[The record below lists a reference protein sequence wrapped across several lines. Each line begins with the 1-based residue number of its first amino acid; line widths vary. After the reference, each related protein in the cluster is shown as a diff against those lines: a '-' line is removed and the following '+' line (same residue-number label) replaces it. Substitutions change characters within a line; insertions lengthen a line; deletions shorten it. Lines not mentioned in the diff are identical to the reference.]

1 MKVGI
6 LGGGQLA
13 RMLAQAGLPLGLEFI
28 IVDPKPDACAA
39 RLGRFVQAEYDAPE
53 ALDALAGCDRVT
65 CDFENVPAEALEAL
79 SARVPVRPD
88 ASALAAAQD
97 RLVEKEQFS
106 RLGIATPGYR
116 AIDSRADLAAAVA
129 DLGLPAVLKTRRFGY
144 DGKGQ
149 WLLRQHE
156 DLELAWREA
165 GGRPLILEQWVR
177 FDHECAVT
185 AVRGADGE
193 LRFWPLSHTVHR
205 SGILRLAASRP
216 TPDPLAEPAREHL
229 TRLAADLD
237 YVGCLTLELFAVEGE
252 LLANEFAPRV
262 HNSAHWS
269 IEGAHC
275 SQFENHLRAVCGW
288 PLGNTGARGRSL
300 MVNFIGAM
308 PERAAWLALDGLH
321 WHDYGKSDRPG
332 RKVGHATLCAD
343 NASGFAAAL
352 ERLMPLLGP
361 EEAQSVV
368 SMASDSAGSNSTR

>member
-1 MKVGI
+1 HLIHRLHGDD
-6 LGGGQLA
+6 GLA
-13 RMLAQAGLPLGLEFI
+13 VYRASLQPWDLLRED
-28 IVDPKPDACAA
+28 VAA
-39 RLGRFVQAEYDAPE
+39 VPEDRLRAA
-53 ALDALAGCDRVT
+53 AAA
-65 CDFENVPAEALEAL
+65 
-79 SARVPVRPD
+79 
-88 ASALAAAQD
+88 ALAAAQD
-97 RLVEKEQFS
+97 RLVEKERFS
-106 RLGIATPGYR
+106 RLGIATPEYR
-116 AIDSRADLAAAVA
+116 AVETRADLAAAVA
-129 DLGLPAVLKTRRFGY
+129 DLGFPAVLKTRRFGY

-165 GGRPLILEQWVR
+165 GEHPLILEQWLR
-177 FDHECAVT
+177 FDHECAIT
-185 AVRGADGE
+185 AVRGVDGE

-216 TPDPLAEPAREHL
+216 APDPLTDQAREHL
-229 TRLAADLD
+229 TRLAEDLE
-237 YVGCLTLELFAVEGE
+237 YVGCLTLELFAIDGE

-288 PLGNTGARGRSL
+288 PLGDTAARGRSL

-308 PERAAWLALDGLH
+308 PERAAWLALSGLH
-321 WHDYGKSDRPG
+321 WHDYGKSERAG

-343 NASGFAAAL
+343 DEHAFEQSL
-352 ERLMPLLGP
+352 RRLAPLLVP
-361 EEAQSVV
+361 EEAQSLT